1 MVKAV
6 VVAVAEAVTA
16 VVDFGPEHKM
26 AGVHCGEVEGDSLAV
41 KTVVEGIDALSR
53 SVQAVAI
60 AGGQI
65 P

>member
-1 MVKAV
+1 MVEAV

-16 VVDFGPEHKM
+16 VVGFGPEHKM
-26 AGVHCGEVEGDSLAV
+26 VGVHCGEAEGDSLAV
-41 KTVVEGIDALSR
+41 KMVVEGIDVLSR